1 MKDYKYRKIDFPS
14 LILKLVAMLAV
25 SAFMAA
31 CSGNDD
37 GGNNNGYIYGYG
49 ANNIANP
56 AQVTTVY
63 SQNPMNGVSLILG
76 TTVDNTMYY
85 NSTSLNIYNGPV
97 AFIGTMNV
105 QANWYD
111 FYSSCQVPPGSYTV
125 QSVNSSAM
133 SAGML
138 AQAVLVANPGNII
151 LEVNAGMINGNRLVA
166 LPPGGIRV
174 AQSNGINCS
183 AYFGGS
189 FN

>member
-1 MKDYKYRKIDFPS
+1 MKNNNYRKIDFPS
-14 LILKLVAMLAV
+14 LILKLVAMIAV

-31 CSGNDD
+31 CNGNDS
-37 GGNNNGYIYGYG
+37 GGGVNNGYILG
-49 ANNIANP
+49 ATNIANP

-63 SQNPMNGVSLILG
+63 SQNPSNGISLTLG

-97 AFIGTMNV
+97 AFIGTMTV

-111 FYSSCQVPPGSYTV
+111 FGSGCQVAPGNYTV

-138 AQAVLVANPGNII
+138 GQAVLVANPGNIV
-151 LEVNAGMINGNRLVA
+151 LEINGGMINGNRLVA
-166 LPPGGIRV
+166 LPPGGIHV
-174 AQSNGINCS
+174 AQANGVNCS
-183 AYFGGS
+183 YYFGGT